1 MQAYA
6 AKYDG
11 LFRQRR
17 DGYAPGELDQIWT
30 RLQQALEHKLS
41 MFTLSERVDRCLYF
55 QLQDL
60 PEKMLRVD
68 FLERSVTMVSEVKE
82 PNFRV

>member
-1 MQAYA
+1 
-6 AKYDG
+6 
-11 LFRQRR
+11 
-17 DGYAPGELDQIWT
+17 
-30 RLQQALEHKLS
+30 

-82 PNFRV
+82 PNYYAINRTFLADNARS